1 MGRFTREDCLR
12 TGEEGSLKNRVV
24 VFREDALPI
33 GHPDQL
39 FVCLGEGDTS
49 GTLPTFASLSTG
61 EIYLVP
67 CSAVLGL
74 LKPELL
80 PEEAKLQLSQIR
92 PGNARDLRS
101 CEAEYSGYSF
111 LADGRYTS
119 GVWLTSPQEVMDYV
133 AMQKDYQHRVLIC
146 DRDDFAVMEVV
157 EGELIFPDKETL
169 EAFRNSQRR
178 DGGMQMT

>member
-1 MGRFTREDCLR
+1 MERFTKEDCLR
-12 TGEEGSLKNRVV
+12 TEEVSLKNRVV
-24 VFREDALPI
+24 VLKEGALPI

-39 FVCLGEGDTS
+39 FVCLVEGGVS
-49 GTLPTFASLSTG
+49 GTFPIFASLSTG
-61 EIYLVP
+61 EIHHIP
-67 CSAVLGL
+67 RRAVLGL

-119 GVWLTSPQEVMDYV
+119 GVWLTSPQEAMDYV
-133 AMQKDYQHRVLIC
+133 EMQKDYQHRVLIC
-146 DRDDFAVMEVV
+146 DRDDFAVMEVM
-157 EGELIFPDKETL
+157 EGELIFPDREKL
-169 EAFRNSQRR
+169 EAFRNSRKQDR
-178 DGGMQMT
+178 GMQMT